1 MPKFK
6 SQGEKIKAF
15 TLIIPGIVNQ
25 MVKISAGPKTCD
37 KSDYVASTPNPL
49 KVLQYLVRSMDIE
62 IQRNNK
68 GL

>member
-25 MVKISAGPKTCD
+25 MVKISCTAKIGD
-37 KSDYVASTPNPL
+37 KSDIWVWYAKFFRIAFLIKLP
-49 KVLQYLVRSMDIE
+49 M
-62 IQRNNK
+62 
-68 GL
+68 